1 LILVVGGAGY
11 IGSHT
16 NKLLNQRGF
25 KTVVFDNLVFGHRNF
40 VKWGE
45 FVLGDLNDKKQIR
58 LCFEK
63 YPIKA
68 VMHFSAFAFVG
79 ESITDPYKYYQNNVV
94 GTLNLLAVMKEFN
107 VKHFI
112 FSSTC
117 ATYGVPEK
125 IPITEDHV
133 QNPINPYGKSKLMI
147 ETILKDFDDAYNMK
161 HVNLRYFNAAGAD
174 PDAEIGE
181 WHTPETHLIPLILDV
196 ATGERE
202 NIKIFGTD
210 YNTSDGTCV
219 RDYIHVNDLASA
231 HILVFEYLL
240 SGGKS
245 DSFNLG
251 NGEGYSVKEV
261 IEMAR
266 NITGKDI
273 PVINWERRPGDP
285 PNLVGSADKIKK
297 TLGWEPKYAELNTI
311 IKTAWNWHSSSR
323 DVSRSL

>member
-1 LILVVGGAGY
+1 MILVVGGAGY